1 MELHFIRHT
10 QPEIERNTCYGQ
22 ADISLSTSFPEEAE
36 EILSTLKRLNIDDS
50 YSKIISSPSQ
60 RCQRLAKKIL
70 AMQSQQNGHY
80 DHRINQK
87 AHPSIATAIELNP
100 DLMEVNFG
108 DWELKHWSEIP
119 REQSENW
126 TDNFITACPPN
137 GESLLDLQYRVS
149 QAFDKLL
156 NMHGDNE
163 YCKIAIITHAGVMR
177 IIAAKVLNIALE
189 DIFKLKI
196 NFAQIIKVNIQQE
209 NLSLSFHH

>member
-60 RCQRLAKKIL
+60 RCQRLAEKVL
-70 AMQSQQNGHY
+70 TMQSQQNGH
-80 DHRINQK
+80 HINQK
-87 AHPSIATAIELNP
+87 AQPCIATAIELNP
-100 DLMEVNFG
+100 DFMEVNFG
-108 DWELKHWSEIP
+108 DWELKHWREIP
-119 REQSENW
+119 REQSEYW
-126 TDNFITACPPN
+126 TDNFITARLPN
-137 GESLLDLQYRVS
+137 GESLLDLQHRVL

-156 NMHGDNE
+156 NMHGDYE
-163 YCKIAIITHAGVMR
+163 PCKIAIITHAGVMR

-189 DIFKLKI
+189 DIFNLKI
-196 NFAQIIKVNIQQE
+196 NFGQIIKVTIQQG
-209 NLSLSFHH
+209 NQPILSFHL